1 MGIQPWR
8 AGGGL
13 EWESHQ
19 PPLSFPQ
26 GHPSLMN
33 LGAVSRMCSFRR
45 CLLSTPSPRAQ
56 LGSGAQKRGEG
67 LLGLPLRIEPASYFA
82 FSGHPSPSL
91 HSPGANRT
99 HLPLSLQHAKFRS
112 ISGLL
117 WVLCCLPRT
126 SQDGFL
132 LFITALR
139 YLTTPLE
146 GCPQTHFYALIIQNS
161 LSSICSARRCL
172 LPSL

>member
-1 MGIQPWR
+1 MIYPFYFSDGSCQENHGGGWGFSP
-8 AGGGL
+8 GGL
-13 EWESHQ
+13 EEVLECSHQ
-19 PPLSFPQ
+19 PPLSIPQ

-33 LGAVSRMCSFRR
+33 LKGAVSRMCSFRR

-82 FSGHPSPSL
+82 FSRHPSPSL

-99 HLPLSLQHAKFRS
+99 HLPLSQHAKFRS

-139 YLTTPLE
+139 YLITPLE
-146 GCPQTHFYALIIQNS
+146 VP
-161 LSSICSARRCL
+161 
-172 LPSL
+172 